1 MRPVFLVKCLRLRSS
16 KGGTGDF
23 SLAPGKENKQKM
35 NNENFAG
42 IMGTVKQAE
51 VTNGVCGYDTENLY
65 VVLRVCVPR
74 KSGAEDTVIV
84 AAKIKE
90 NENIDAEAIAR
101 NMVVGRDIMATGI
114 LQKAINAES
123 GHTAVF
129 ILAEQVATVAFPE
142 YQNGVQLT
150 AEIVN
155 NPEVRET
162 PRGKHIA
169 DVMLKVENCIQ
180 GGNVHIPCIFW
191 QENAS
196 EIAKYKRG
204 TIVKITGRLQSR
216 EYVKKYYGDNNTESE
231 EKRTT
236 FEVSV
241 EKMQVWWQPE
251 TVERN

>member
-1 MRPVFLVKCLRLRSS
+1 
-16 KGGTGDF
+16 
-23 SLAPGKENKQKM
+23 M
-35 NNENFAG
+35 NNKNFAG
-42 IMGTVKQAE
+42 IMGTVKRAE
-51 VTNGVCGYDTENLY
+51 VTSGVCGYDTENCY
-65 VVLRVCVPR
+65 AVLQVCVPR

-114 LQKAINAES
+114 LQKAMNAES

-129 ILAEQVATVAFPE
+129 ILADHVVTVGFPE

-191 QENAS
+191 KENAS

>member
-1 MRPVFLVKCLRLRSS
+1 
-16 KGGTGDF
+16 
-23 SLAPGKENKQKM
+23 
-35 NNENFAG
+35 
-42 IMGTVKQAE
+42 MGTVKQAE
-51 VTNGVCGYDTENLY
+51 VTSGVCGYDTENRY
-65 VVLRVCVPR
+65 AVLRVCVPR
-74 KSGAEDTVIV
+74 KSSAVDTVIV
-84 AAKIKE
+84 AVPLKE
-90 NENIDAEAIAR
+90 NEGIDAEPLLD
-101 NMVVGRDIMATGI
+101 RDIMATGI

-123 GHTAVF
+123 GHTVVF
-129 ILAEQVATVAFPE
+129 ILADHVATVEFPE

-216 EYVKKYYGDNNTESE
+216 EYVKKHYGDNNA
-231 EKRTT
+231 
-236 FEVSV
+236 
-241 EKMQVWWQPE
+241 
-251 TVERN
+251 

>member
-1 MRPVFLVKCLRLRSS
+1 
-16 KGGTGDF
+16 
-23 SLAPGKENKQKM
+23 
-35 NNENFAG
+35 
-42 IMGTVKQAE
+42 
-51 VTNGVCGYDTENLY
+51 
-65 VVLRVCVPR
+65 
-74 KSGAEDTVIV
+74 
-84 AAKIKE
+84 
-90 NENIDAEAIAR
+90 
-101 NMVVGRDIMATGI
+101 MATGI
-114 LQKAINAES
+114 LQKAMNAES

-129 ILAEQVATVAFPE
+129 ILADHVVTVGFPE

-204 TIVKITGRLQSR
+204 TIVKITGRLQNR

>member
-1 MRPVFLVKCLRLRSS
+1 
-16 KGGTGDF
+16 
-23 SLAPGKENKQKM
+23 M

-51 VTNGVCGYDTENLY
+51 VTSGVCGYDTENRY

-74 KSGAEDTVIV
+74 KSGAEDTVVV

-114 LQKAINAES
+114 LQKAMNAES

-129 ILAEQVATVAFPE
+129 ILADHVVTVGSPE

>member
-1 MRPVFLVKCLRLRSS
+1 
-16 KGGTGDF
+16 
-23 SLAPGKENKQKM
+23 M

-51 VTNGVCGYDTENLY
+51 VTSGVCGYDTENRY
-65 VVLRVCVPR
+65 VVLQVCVPR

-90 NENIDAEAIAR
+90 NENIDAE
-101 NMVVGRDIMATGI
+101 
-114 LQKAINAES
+114 S

-129 ILAEQVATVAFPE
+129 ILADHVVTVGFPE

-241 EKMQVWWQPE
+241 EKMQVWWQPG

>member
-1 MRPVFLVKCLRLRSS
+1 
-16 KGGTGDF
+16 
-23 SLAPGKENKQKM
+23 M

-42 IMGTVKQAE
+42 IMGTVKRAE
-51 VTNGVCGYDTENLY
+51 VTSGVCGYDTENRY
-65 VVLRVCVPR
+65 AVLRVCVPR

-114 LQKAINAES
+114 LQKAINTES

-129 ILAEQVATVAFPE
+129 ILADHVVTVGFPE

-150 AEIVN
+150 AEIAN

-216 EYVKKYYGDNNTESE
+216 EYVKKHYGDNNAESE